1 MTVNE
6 TPRGRP
12 LAFSALALAVIA
24 ALAIPGAYL
33 FSWHPLFFIVM
44 WVLALITSL
53 GALSTKAEPR
63 WARRT
68 ALIITLG
75 IFAIVAGFITLIVVA
90 VNGPGNWPN

>member
-1 MTVNE
+1 MTVDE
-6 TPRGRP
+6 TQRGRP
-12 LAFSALALAVIA
+12 LAFSALALSVIA

-33 FSWHPLFFIVM
+33 FSWHPLFFILM

-75 IFAIVAGFITLIVVA
+75 ILAIVVGFITLIIVA